1 MNNDLTQGTILK
13 KLTFLALPIMATSFL
28 QMAYNLTDMIWIG
41 RLGASAVAAVGTA
54 GFLMWLS
61 FAVIALGRVGAEVK
75 IAQTLGSKEIEKSNH
90 YANTAITFTFLLGVL
105 YGILL
110 SVFKRSIIGFF
121 NLQDPYVETLAI
133 IYLQVIAFGMPLH
146 FINQVLSGVFTGAGI
161 SKTPFRV
168 NSIGLIM
175 NLILD
180 PIFIFAFDFGVRGA
194 AYATILSQ
202 GIVTIAFVSTL
213 IQGNRP
219 YQNFQFRVQLH
230 KAYLRTM
237 LRISLPVA
245 LQNGLFTIISMF
257 VARIVAMYGTSAI
270 AVQKVGT
277 QIEAISYMTA
287 QGFGS
292 ALSAFVGQ
300 NYGAK
305 RNDRVIEGF
314 KVATRI
320 MTYIG
325 ILTSLILF
333 FGAEPLFK
341 IFINEEP
348 TTSMGVDYLRIISI
362 SQLFMCIEITLTGGM
377 SGLGRTMTPALIG
390 VTFNAARIPLAYFLS
405 TFTLLGINGI
415 WWTISGSS
423 IVKGVALVLMTFF
436 VLRHLQLM
444 TVKTDDAYL

>member
-1 MNNDLTQGTILK
+1 MDNDLTQGTILK

-75 IAQTLGSKEIEKSNH
+75 IAQTLGSKEIEKSNL

-121 NLQDPYVETLAI
+121 NLHDPYVETLAI

-230 KAYLRTM
+230 KEYLRTM

-292 ALSAFVGQ
+292 ALSAFIGQ

-390 VTFNAARIPLAYFLS
+390 VTFNAARIPLAYLLS

-444 TVKTDDAYL
+444 TVKTDGAYL

>member
-1 MNNDLTQGTILK
+1 MDNDLTQGTILK

-54 GFLMWLS
+54 GVLMWLR
-61 FAVIALGRVGAEVK
+61 FGVIALGRVGAEVK
-75 IAQTLGSKEIEKSNH
+75 IAQTLGSKEIEKSNL

-230 KAYLRTM
+230 KEYLRTM

-292 ALSAFVGQ
+292 ALSAFIGQ

-390 VTFNAARIPLAYFLS
+390 VTFNAARIPLAYLLS

>member
-75 IAQTLGSKEIEKSNH
+75 IAQTLGSKEIEKSNL

-180 PIFIFAFDFGVRGA
+180 PIFIFVFDFGVRGA

-230 KAYLRTM
+230 KEYLRTM

-292 ALSAFVGQ
+292 ALSAFIGQ

-390 VTFNAARIPLAYFLS
+390 VTFNAARIPLAYLLS
-405 TFTLLGINGI
+405 TFTLFGINGI

>member
-1 MNNDLTQGTILK
+1 
-13 KLTFLALPIMATSFL
+13 
-28 QMAYNLTDMIWIG
+28 
-41 RLGASAVAAVGTA
+41 
-54 GFLMWLS
+54 
-61 FAVIALGRVGAEVK
+61 VK
-75 IAQTLGSKEIEKSNH
+75 IAQTLGSKEIEKSNL

-168 NSIGLIM
+168 NSIALIM

-180 PIFIFAFDFGVRGA
+180 PIFIFVFDFGVRGA

-230 KAYLRTM
+230 KEYLRTM

-292 ALSAFVGQ
+292 ALSAFIGQ

-390 VTFNAARIPLAYFLS
+390 VTFNAARIPLAYLLS
-405 TFTLLGINGI
+405 TFTLFGINGI

>member
-75 IAQTLGSKEIEKSNH
+75 IAQTLGSKEIEKSNL

-180 PIFIFAFDFGVRGA
+180 PIFIFVFDFGVRGA

-292 ALSAFVGQ
+292 ALSAFIGQ

-390 VTFNAARIPLAYFLS
+390 VTFNAARIPLAYLLS

>member
-1 MNNDLTQGTILK
+1 MDNDLTQGTILK

-75 IAQTLGSKEIEKSNH
+75 IAQTLGSKEIEKSNL

-230 KAYLRTM
+230 KEYLRTM

-292 ALSAFVGQ
+292 ALSAFIGQ

-390 VTFNAARIPLAYFLS
+390 VTFNAARIPLAYLLS

>member
-230 KAYLRTM
+230 KEYLRTM

-292 ALSAFVGQ
+292 ALSAFIGQ

-390 VTFNAARIPLAYFLS
+390 VTFNAARIPLAYLLS

>member
-1 MNNDLTQGTILK
+1 MDNDLTQGTILK

-105 YGILL
+105 YGIIL
-110 SVFKRSIIGFF
+110 SVFKGPIIAFF
-121 NLQDPYVETLAI
+121 NLQDPYVEALAI
-133 IYLQVIAFGMPLH
+133 QYLQVIAFGMPLH

-168 NSIGLIM
+168 NSIGLVM

-180 PIFIFAFDFGVRGA
+180 PIFIFVFDFGVSGA

-230 KAYLRTM
+230 KTYLRTM
-237 LRISLPVA
+237 LSISLSVA

-292 ALSAFVGQ
+292 ALSAFIGQ

-314 KVATRI
+314 KVASRI

-325 ILTSLILF
+325 ILTSLLLF

-390 VTFNAARIPLAYFLS
+390 VTFNAARIPVAYLLS
-405 TFTLLGINGI
+405 TFTMLGINGI

-423 IVKGVALVLMTFF
+423 IFKGVALVLMTFF
-436 VLRHLQLM
+436 ILRHLQLM
-444 TVKTDDAYL
+444 TVKKDNAYL

>member
-1 MNNDLTQGTILK
+1 MDNDLTQGTILK

-75 IAQTLGSKEIEKSNH
+75 IAQTLGSKEIEKSNL

-292 ALSAFVGQ
+292 ALSAFIGQ

-390 VTFNAARIPLAYFLS
+390 VTFNAARIPLAYLLS

>member
-1 MNNDLTQGTILK
+1 MDNDLTQGTILK

-110 SVFKRSIIGFF
+110 SVFKRPFIGFF

-180 PIFIFAFDFGVRGA
+180 PIFIFVFDFGVRGA

-219 YQNFQFRVQLH
+219 YQNFKFRVQLH
-230 KAYLRTM
+230 KEYLQTM
-237 LRISLPVA
+237 LSISLPVA

-257 VARIVAMYGTSAI
+257 VARIVAVYGTSAI

-292 ALSAFVGQ
+292 ALSAFIGQ

-314 KVATRI
+314 KVASRI

-390 VTFNAARIPLAYFLS
+390 VTFNAARIPLAYLLS

-444 TVKTDDAYL
+444 TVKTDNAYL

>member
-1 MNNDLTQGTILK
+1 MDNDLTQGTILK

-75 IAQTLGSKEIEKSNH
+75 IAQTLGSKEIEKSNI

-110 SVFKRSIIGFF
+110 SVFKEAIIGFF

-390 VTFNAARIPLAYFLS
+390 VTFNAARIPLAYLLS